1 MSSKLCVPQQCGL
14 ASKERAEKCEKLRK
28 RWRNSGPPESA
39 CRGRLQT
46 TLERHWLKT
55 VVVSIEGEGVPL
67 STSGMNQ
74 KGEHKRTII
83 QVSILIN

>member
-1 MSSKLCVPQQCGL
+1 M
-14 ASKERAEKCEKLRK
+14 ERAEKCEKLRK

-55 VVVSIEGEGVPL
+55 VVVSVGGEGVPL

-74 KGEHKRTII
+74 QRRAQANHRSGGVRHRDGA
-83 QVSILIN
+83 ILI